1 MRGRETAPR
10 EWICRPL
17 IMGGDY
23 TGEIGEGKGVCWGRG
38 PQGTPVWCPR
48 WTDGGKGLILLGN
61 GCGR

>member
-23 TGEIGEGKGVCWGRG
+23 TGEIGEGKGVCWARG
-38 PQGTPVWCPR
+38 PPR
-48 WTDGGKGLILLGN
+48 DSGGVSTVD
-61 GCGR
+61 R